1 MERYEAPPPYTP
13 KETKQKNTKKPKKN
27 TKQTNVTII
36 NINQSEPVKKN
47 VRYHGPIVNTP
58 PPQPIER
65 VYSNLDLYDNYR
77 EQKRLLKQKHMDELL
92 ELEATRVYS
101 FYKR

>member
-13 KETKQKNTKKPKKN
+13 KVVKQKHKYKQKKPN
-27 TKQTNVTII
+27 QTNITVI
-36 NINQSEPVKKN
+36 NINHPPVKKQP
-47 VRYHGPIVNTP
+47 RYHGPIVNTP
-58 PPQPIER
+58 TPQPIER

-77 EQKRLLKQKHMDELL
+77 EQKRLLEQKHTNELL
-92 ELEATRVYS
+92 ELEASRVYS